1 LGQLEVMRTRI
12 SEYQRRADEE
22 EEAAACAVAERDLKD
37 GMIRELREQVAA
49 QTQELAKMQVT
60 STCSGCNGGG

>member
-1 LGQLEVMRTRI
+1 MRTRI

-22 EEAAACAVAERDLKD
+22 EEAAARAVAERDLKD
-37 GMIRELREQVAA
+37 GVIRELREHVAA

-60 STCSGCNGGG
+60 SACLGCNGGG